1 MALDL
6 ARVRATTLRQR
17 LLASVVIVVL
27 IVGAFWL
34 GSGPKMRTVSAHFGQ
49 AISVYPGSNVD
60 IMGISIGQVTSVV
73 PEGNTVRVDMTYDA
87 KYELPADV
95 SAAIITPTLVA
106 DRFIQLAPPQTQPL
120 WCWTCSN
127 AAASTLPDGGDIPS
141 SRSHE
146 PLEIDDIY
154 KSLSQLS
161 KTLGP
166 SGANKTGALAEL
178 LNASAKALKG
188 NGVLGNQMLQNL
200 SGAIKVLGDNS
211 PQLFSTVDGL
221 ASLTTTLQN
230 NDALVGTFLT
240 RLAGVSSELGGESQ
254 NLQQALAAIAG
265 ALGTV
270 QSFIHD
276 NRSALKGDLQQLTTT
291 IKALADQKQTLG
303 QILQLAPLGLDN
315 LTESYDNVTGT
326 EGIRLQLGP
335 EATDLGNVLCG
346 VLTVNHMPNVES
358 ACALL
363 RALLPGGT
371 SIGAATTPKASS
383 GVVSAPPGGLAG
395 ILDPALK
402 GLLG

>member
-1 MALDL
+1 MRADL
-6 ARVRATTLRQR
+6 TRLKATTLRQR
-17 LLASVVIVVL
+17 LIAAGVAAVL
-27 IVGAFWL
+27 IIGTLWL
-34 GSGPKMRTVSAHFGQ
+34 TSGTKMRTVSAHFPQ
-49 AISVYPGSNVD
+49 AISIYPGSSVD
-60 IMGISIGQVTSVV
+60 IMGIAVGHVTAVV
-73 PEGNTVRVDMTYDA
+73 PEGSSVRVDMAYDA
-87 KYELPADV
+87 KYQLPADV
-95 SAAIITPTLVA
+95 SAAIVTPTLVA
-106 DRFIQLAPPQTQPL
+106 DRFIQLAPAYGGGQ
-120 WCWTCSN
+120 
-127 AAASTLPDGGDIPS
+127 ALPDAGDIPL

-146 PLEIDDIY
+146 PLEIDAVY

-161 KTLGP
+161 TTLGP
-166 SGANKTGALAEL
+166 SGANKNGALSEL
-178 LNASAKALKG
+178 LNATAKAFKG

-200 SGAIKVLGDNS
+200 SGAMRVLGDSS

-276 NRSALKGDLQQLTTT
+276 NRTALKADLQQLTTT
-291 IKALADQKQTLG
+291 VKVLSAQRETLG
-303 QILQLAPLGLDN
+303 QVLQLAPLGLDN
-315 LTESYDNVTGT
+315 LTAAYDAATGT

-335 EATDLGNVLCG
+335 EATDVGNLLCG

-358 ACALL
+358 ACSLL

-371 SIGAATTPKASS
+371 SIGAASASNTS
-383 GVVSAPPGGLAG
+383 HGVVSAPPGGLAG